1 MGGPEGE
8 RSLDGTGHAPH
19 ISIRGLT
26 HAYGKGD
33 AGVTALRDI
42 DLGIGEGEFV
52 SIIGPSGCGKTTLLR
67 IVGGL
72 VTPTRGSV
80 RIDGGSP
87 DEARRRQAFGA
98 VFQDAALLP
107 WRTAAENV
115 GLSVELR
122 GVREMGAKNGEIDGL
137 LETVGLDGFRDS
149 YPYQLSGG
157 MKQRVALARALAA
170 RPRILLMDEPFGSLD
185 EMTRT
190 DMGYELLRI
199 WQERPTTVLFVT
211 HSIAEAVMLSDR
223 VVVLSARPGQVVD
236 VVDVKLPRPR
246 SDSLEE
252 STEFAE
258 QMGLVRRLLRGA
270 RYEPVAV

>member
-1 MGGPEGE
+1 MGGAEGE
-8 RSLDGTGHAPH
+8 RSLDGTGHTPH

-42 DLGIGEGEFV
+42 DLDIGEGEFV

-115 GLSVELR
+115 GLSIELR
-122 GVREMGAKNGEIDGL
+122 GVGGVDLPSPQPSPTTGEGATERSRMTGEGVAGRSLKNGEIN
-137 LETVGLDGFRDS
+137 
-149 YPYQLSGG
+149 
-157 MKQRVALARALAA
+157 
-170 RPRILLMDEPFGSLD
+170 
-185 EMTRT
+185 
-190 DMGYELLRI
+190 ELL
-199 WQERPTTVLFVT
+199 
-211 HSIAEAVMLSDR
+211 
-223 VVVLSARPGQVVD
+223 
-236 VVDVKLPRPR
+236 
-246 SDSLEE
+246 
-252 STEFAE
+252 
-258 QMGLVRRLLRGA
+258 
-270 RYEPVAV
+270 